1 MEWLNWFASF
11 ENTKPVALVIL
22 FVTFV
27 LIVLYVFGDKKRSQR
42 LETYRDMPFLDDETE
57 IKEDKK

>member
-11 ENTKPVALVIL
+11 EHTKPVALVIL
-22 FVTFV
+22 FITFV
-27 LIVLYVFGDKKRSQR
+27 FIVLYVFGDKKRSQR
-42 LETYRDMPFLDDETE
+42 LETYKNMPFLDDETE

>member
-22 FVTFV
+22 FITFV
-27 LIVLYVFGDKKRSQR
+27 LIVFYVFGSKKRSDR
-42 LETYRDMPFLDDETE
+42 LESYKNMPFLDDETE
-57 IKEDKK
+57 TKEEKK

>member
-27 LIVLYVFGDKKRSQR
+27 FIVLYVFGDKKRSER
-42 LETYRDMPFLDDETE
+42 LETYKDMPFLDDEPE

>member
-27 LIVLYVFGDKKRSQR
+27 LIVLYVFGDKKRSAR
-42 LETYRDMPFLDDETE
+42 LETYKDMPFLDDATE
-57 IKEDKK
+57 VKEGKK

>member
-1 MEWLNWFASF
+1 
-11 ENTKPVALVIL
+11 L

-27 LIVLYVFGDKKRSQR
+27 FIVLYVFGDKKRSQR
-42 LETYRDMPFLDDETE
+42 LETYKNMPFLDDETE

>member
-27 LIVLYVFGDKKRSQR
+27 LIVLYVFGNKKRSER
-42 LETYRDMPFLDDETE
+42 LETYKNMPFLDDESE

>member
-11 ENTKPVALVIL
+11 EHTKPVALVIL

-27 LIVLYVFGDKKRSQR
+27 FIVLYVFGDKKRSQR
-42 LETYRDMPFLDDETE
+42 LETYKNMPFLDDETE